1 MRHVRRR
8 THEALRTA
16 DASVGW
22 IRRYLL
28 AFCGLHNVVKRAAH
42 LAKSAQR
49 VTGHTLRHSFATH
62 LLEDGDAMCMV
73 QELRGHIVRSDSS
86 TAPPRP
92 AAPSPAAP
100 AHPPP
105 AGRAAALASPTGAVA
120 VGLLLAWV
128 AGVLPAPGALPD
140 SVVASGGRLRRH
152 WCLERYNA
160 RSKMGSGRLV

>member
-1 MRHVRRR
+1 VRHVRRR

-16 DASVGW
+16 DAFIGW
-22 IRRYLL
+22 IRRYLP

-42 LAKSAQR
+42 LANSAQR
-49 VTGHTLRHSFATH
+49 VTGHTLRHFFATH
-62 LLEDGDAMCMV
+62 LLEDGDAMYMV

-92 AAPSPAAP
+92 A

-120 VGLLLAWV
+120 VGLLLVWV
-128 AGVLPAPGALPD
+128 AGVLPAPGALPGGGALPD